1 MVGSASDPNPRGPA
15 DLARGRAGSRRTL
28 HAATRAG
35 ALEAV
40 DEKIVSVNV
49 AARRWLWNYTIKPLS
64 APTQPNPCVNEKD
77 LLEWFDC
84 RCRLIRNAAGH
95 RLNRANRMAA
105 AIGW

>member
-1 MVGSASDPNPRGPA
+1 LAVKVSDQQMA
-15 DLARGRAGSRRTL
+15 AVKICRAEFLG
-28 HAATRAG
+28 
-35 ALEAV
+35 E
-40 DEKIVSVNV
+40 
-49 AARRWLWNYTIKPLS
+49 WNYTIKPLS

-84 RCRLIRNAAGH
+84 RCRLVRDAAGH